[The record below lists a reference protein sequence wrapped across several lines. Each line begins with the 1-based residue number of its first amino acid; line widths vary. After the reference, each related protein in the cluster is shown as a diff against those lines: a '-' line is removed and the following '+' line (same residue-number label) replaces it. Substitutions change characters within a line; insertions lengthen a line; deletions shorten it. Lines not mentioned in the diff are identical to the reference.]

1 MALHYFVR
9 AIVKSAENKLLLII
23 MILIIVIMMIIIIII
38 IIIIITMGVIS
49 RPACGAPV
57 FTGHRNSKSLDLCT
71 LFNPYGYP

>member
-23 MILIIVIMMIIIIII
+23 MIIIIIIVIMMI

>member
-9 AIVKSAENKLLLII
+9 VIVKSAENKLLLII
-23 MILIIVIMMIIIIII
+23 MIIIVIMMIIIIII
-38 IIIIITMGVIS
+38 ITITMGVIS
-49 RPACGAPV
+49 RPACGAPA

>member
-23 MILIIVIMMIIIIII
+23 MILIIVIMMIII

>member
-23 MILIIVIMMIIIIII
+23 MILIIVIMMIIII

>member
-9 AIVKSAENKLLLII
+9 VIVKSAENKLLLII
-23 MILIIVIMMIIIIII
+23 MIIIVIMMII

-49 RPACGAPV
+49 RPACGAPA